1 VKVLLTID
9 GGFAKTIFEGNKYG
23 VEFFLKGFQL
33 GRAKTIESAEVIGVL
48 NAMLELDDK
57 SGNKEDGHLNMEA
70 RFAQGVLA
78 SMENSKGKLEVLND
92 E

>member
-1 VKVLLTID
+1 MKVLLTID

-70 RFAQGVLA
+70 RFAQGVLSA
-78 SMENSKGKLEVLND
+78 IGNSKGKLEVL

>member
-1 VKVLLTID
+1 MKVLLTIE
-9 GGFAKTIFEGNKYG
+9 GGFAKTVFEGNKYG

-33 GRAKTIESAEVIGVL
+33 GRGKNIESAEVIAVL

-57 SGNKEDGHLNMEA
+57 SGNKEDGTLNMEA
-70 RFAQGVLA
+70 RFAQGVLSA
-78 SMENSKGKLEVLND
+78 IGNSKGKLEVL

>member
-1 VKVLLTID
+1 MKVLLTID
-9 GGFAKTIFEGNKYG
+9 GGFAKTIFEGDKYA
-23 VEFFLKGFQL
+23 VEFFLKGFQCAR
-33 GRAKTIESAEVIGVL
+33 GKNIESAEVIAVV

-57 SGNKEDGHLNMEA
+57 SGNKEDGNLNMEA

-78 SMENSKGKLEVLND
+78 AMQNSKGKLEVLND

>member
-1 VKVLLTID
+1 MKVLLTIE
-9 GGFAKTIFEGNKYG
+9 GGFAKTIFEGDKYG

-33 GRAKTIESAEVIGVL
+33 GRAKKIESAEVIGVL

-70 RFAQGVLA
+70 RFAQGVLSA
-78 SMENSKGKLEVLND
+78 IGNSKGKLEVL

>member
-1 VKVLLTID
+1 MKVLLTIE

-33 GRAKTIESAEVIGVL
+33 GRGKNIESAEVIAVL

-57 SGNKEDGHLNMEA
+57 SGNKEDGTLNMEA
-70 RFAQGVLA
+70 RFAQGVLSA
-78 SMENSKGKLEVLND
+78 IGNSKGKLEVL

>member
-1 VKVLLTID
+1 MKVLLTIE
-9 GGFAKTIFEGNKYG
+9 GGFAKTIFEGNKYA

-33 GRAKTIESAEVIGVL
+33 GRGKNIESAEVIGVL

-57 SGNKEDGHLNMEA
+57 SGNKEDGNLNMEA

-78 SMENSKGKLEVLND
+78 SMENSKGKLEVLKD